1 MASETPF
8 TPIQPED
15 SAPMPSEQLEKTNTN
30 PTNLTNEPV
39 PIVDRIDYDDLRA
52 SSEISS
58 TAPISQE
65 NSANMQN
72 SAFDCSSQKMFA
84 DGHASDDIASFK
96 QADEL
101 LYRMSDEDNRGYNL
115 QADHRAWGRK
125 ACYPVQQSSNAS
137 ATLHQPGQLMRTV
150 DPARHAT
157 APSDNLAS
165 AMAHSLPPS
174 FFVIPR
180 FDQYGLN
187 ISTSEQSMMP
197 QTGMSAPQQPFKY
210 GERIRTTSDGSDQ
223 SPASAETQRSTLMST
238 ATSKS
243 PNYYIGPVAEKV
255 ETRTFLQPNNNP
267 ARFREREN
275 QATSANQSPIAV
287 VTPGQIQQN
296 PFTTSAEPVFGQPQ
310 QLGLAG
316 SNSLLQTPA
325 ATTSYAQQNCF
336 GAQNASAQ
344 PKSVL
349 PTPAQAR
356 AAENWDR
363 FVVQYRH
370 HDPPYAYGMH
380 TSFTHNSADRQMV
393 KKDTTDFNIHRI
405 REVLPKFT
413 EIFGSAE
420 KARVVE
426 WRKIQKVP
434 SLVSGQDSQLQ
445 IRQYQCRTSQAI
457 QILCEELPPHERS
470 SRKVCALNFA
480 SAENIGGIWDRGSIQ
495 QQESLCMRS
504 DLFQSL
510 DLQKKAYPLR
520 EDVLLYTDKVRFF
533 VHEDLSLRMTNEFC
547 ESSIISIAAQQG
559 PMLRGDDYLR
569 PEERQRMLDQL
580 CAIPRVAAQFGA
592 THLVVGAFGCGV
604 YRHPIKRVA
613 EMMVSVLSEGGP
625 MREDWFNAGIQ
636 EVIVAIHDH
645 SHDAQTYN
653 IFSDAW
659 GNEDNVKVDL
669 TGRLL
674 RNRFARCHG

>member
-1 MASETPF
+1 MAPS
-8 TPIQPED
+8 TPITSIQQEQ
-15 SAPMPSEQLEKTNTN
+15 SAAMPNNQLEKTNTN
-30 PTNLTNEPV
+30 PTILTNDPV
-39 PIVDRIDYDDLRA
+39 HIVKSIESDDFRD

-58 TAPISQE
+58 TAPSP
-65 NSANMQN
+65 ANMQN
-72 SAFDCSSQKMFA
+72 SALDSSPKTVA
-84 DGHASDDIASFK
+84 VDLPSDDIASSKEVDDF
-96 QADEL
+96 L
-101 LYRMSDEDNRGYNL
+101 NSISDGDNVG
-115 QADHRAWGRK
+115 QSPQDDHRDWAIPPDP
-125 ACYPVQQSSNAS
+125 PVQKSSNAS
-137 ATLHQPGQLMRTV
+137 ATMHQPGQFMRTV

-165 AMAHSLPPS
+165 AMDQAGPPS
-174 FFVIPR
+174 LSVNRR
-180 FDQYGLN
+180 FDQPGLN
-187 ISTSEQSMMP
+187 ISTSEQSMIP
-197 QTGMSAPQQPFKY
+197 QTGMSTPQQPFKY
-210 GERIRTTSDGSDQ
+210 GEPTRTTSNGSDQ
-223 SPASAETQRSTLMST
+223 SSASFGTRGSTLMS
-238 ATSKS
+238 AAISKS
-243 PNYYIGPVAEKV
+243 PNYYVGPVAEKV
-255 ETRTFLQPNNNP
+255 ETPTFRQLNNNP

-275 QATSANQSPIAV
+275 QATSANQNPIAV
-287 VTPGQIQQN
+287 ETPGQMQQN

-310 QLGLAG
+310 PLGLAG
-316 SNSLLQTPA
+316 GNSLLQTPA
-325 ATTSYAQQNCF
+325 AITSYAQHNLF

-344 PKSVL
+344 PTSVL

-363 FVVQYRH
+363 FVMQYRH

-393 KKDTTDFNIHRI
+393 KKDTTNFSIHRI

-480 SAENIGGIWDRGSIQ
+480 SAENIGGIWDRGSTQ
-495 QQESLCMRS
+495 QEESLCMRS

-520 EDVLLYTDKVRFF
+520 EDILLYTDKVRFF
-533 VHEDLSLRMTNEFC
+533 AHEDLSLRKTDEFC

-569 PEERQRMLDQL
+569 PEERQRMMDQL
-580 CAIPRVAAQFGA
+580 CAIPRVAAYFGA

-604 YRHPIKRVA
+604 YRHPVNRVA

-625 MREDWFNAGIQ
+625 TREDWFNAGIQ

-674 RNRFARCHG
+674 RERFARCHG